1 MGRRLLMAISR
12 RAARSAWCVLA
23 VLLLGCQKPGG
34 AAPAE
39 CAGCTWELLGLHRP
53 AAAQPTRIGKAL
65 TALCPWRGRLYIGY
79 GDYQD
84 NTGPIEIL
92 AWDPL
97 RRDFVRVHV
106 SDTEA
111 IYNFRAIGDSLY
123 APATDRRDDADYA
136 VGEPWRDQRPVT
148 TAHAFDMATLDGHDR
163 WLVGSSDGDYRPTA
177 WRSTDGGATWAV
189 AHQKPRMGRYYF
201 AAAYHGE
208 LYVESWSLLGI
219 VDGRT
224 WRTGPELLPAGGHGF
239 RPVVFADRLVYATKT
254 TLDHPQS
261 TLRLTPNRLIVFD
274 GATAAVGFDH
284 DVLDVFADDRAL
296 LVLDVDGAIWRTTDL
311 ATWARIASAA
321 ELHPRSL
328 AVLDGEIY
336 LGTMDARLYRLA
348 ARP

>member
-1 MGRRLLMAISR
+1 VTNG
-12 RAARSAWCVLA
+12 WCALA
-23 VLLLGCQKPGG
+23 VSLLGCQKPGG
-34 AAPAE
+34 APSE
-39 CAGCTWELLGLHRP
+39 CAGCWELLGVHRP
-53 AAAQPTRIGKAL
+53 AAAQPTPIGKAL
-65 TALCPWRGRLYIGY
+65 VALCPWRGRLYFGY

-92 AWDPL
+92 AWEPA

-136 VGEPWRDQRPVT
+136 VGEPWRDERPVT
-148 TAHAFDMATLDGHDR
+148 TAHAFDIATLDGRDR
-163 WLVGSSDGDYRPTA
+163 WLVGSSDGDFRPTA
-177 WRSTDGGATWAV
+177 WRSTDGGASWAV
-189 AHQKPRMGRYYF
+189 AHQLPHMGRYYF
-201 AAAYHGE
+201 AAAYRGA
-208 LYVESWSLLGI
+208 LYVESWSMARIGPSEI
-219 VDGRT
+219 FDGST

-239 RPVVFADRLVYATKT
+239 RPVVFADRLVYTTKT

-274 GATAAVGFDH
+274 GSTASVGFER
-284 DVLDVFADDRAL
+284 DVLDMFADDRAL
-296 LVLDVDGAIWRTTDL
+296 LVLDVGGAIWRTTDL
-311 ATWARIASAA
+311 ATWERIASAT

-328 AVLDGEIY
+328 AVLGGVLY
-336 LGTMDARLYRLA
+336 VGTMDSRLYRLA